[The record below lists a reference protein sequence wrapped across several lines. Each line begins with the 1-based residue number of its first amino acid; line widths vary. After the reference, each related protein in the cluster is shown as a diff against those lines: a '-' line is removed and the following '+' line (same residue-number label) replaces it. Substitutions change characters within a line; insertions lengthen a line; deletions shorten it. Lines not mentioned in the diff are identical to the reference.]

1 MCKTFC
7 CVFGLCSLSL
17 QSHPKHIHLI
27 KRKVKLKVG
36 GALPTPF
43 IPGSCSWFQSW
54 HKNIRR
60 CTIWLYK
67 CAMPLDIWQTS
78 SSVNMQKLY
87 QGGSGTGL
95 VNQFISRHAKGVSR
109 WRNRSDRPGKCWTT
123 VCYTAPEEA
132 SRCYLSNPKFQKI
145 SCMPSNPAHNTSTIF
160 CQTKAQMLLPPLC
173 IQLHWRDSNIHSL
186 SLCTNFK
193 WWASTGNLVIF
204 CYNSQLC
211 LHQTMVYLAARD
223 GTGMAQWVWKLGS
236 EWQCVAQR
244 NTMVMGYIAVSM
256 AAKGP
261 IGGCHNTCETHWCDL
276 S

>member
-1 MCKTFC
+1 M
-7 CVFGLCSLSL
+7 GLSL
-17 QSHPKHIHLI
+17 HPSFPGHAVGSKAGTKTYVGVQFDSIH
-27 KRKVKLKVG
+27 
-36 GALPTPF
+36 
-43 IPGSCSWFQSW
+43 C
-54 HKNIRR
+54 
-60 CTIWLYK
+60 K

-145 SCMPSNPAHNTSTIF
+145 SCHCQNTSTIF

-193 WWASTGNLVIF
+193 
-204 CYNSQLC
+204 
-211 LHQTMVYLAARD
+211 
-223 GTGMAQWVWKLGS
+223 
-236 EWQCVAQR
+236 
-244 NTMVMGYIAVSM
+244 
-256 AAKGP
+256 
-261 IGGCHNTCETHWCDL
+261 
-276 S
+276 